1 MKLLALRIGK
11 NYTEVMPNDV
21 NFFRIPREGDGALR
35 ISLNDITKNNNKLRL
50 CGDNHWR
57 EGYYYA
63 HPKKENC
70 FIPDK
75 IFERFIIEEQ
85 FGDIVNYIS
94 ENMSVKYLKFS
105 LLKSDEKSLSGKVGY
120 KGVSAE
126 TDISKIINK
135 NFSYSIGGISK
146 TNKRETHYWIDEFP
160 MLKSAVK
167 NGASTFQSVINVN
180 SSFEIG
186 GRIILLGMGEFGS
199 KYKNIKQ
206 TQYYIEYSK

>member
-1 MKLLALRIGK
+1 
-11 NYTEVMPNDV
+11 
-21 NFFRIPREGDGALR
+21 
-35 ISLNDITKNNNKLRL
+35 
-50 CGDNHWR
+50 
-57 EGYYYA
+57 
-63 HPKKENC
+63 
-70 FIPDK
+70 
-75 IFERFIIEEQ
+75 
-85 FGDIVNYIS
+85 
-94 ENMSVKYLKFS
+94 MSVKYLKFS

-135 NFSYSIGGISK
+135 NFSYNIGGISK

-160 MLKSAVK
+160 ILKSAVR
-167 NGASTFQSVINVN
+167 NGASAFKSVINVN

-186 GRIILLGMGEFGS
+186 GRIILLGMGEVGG